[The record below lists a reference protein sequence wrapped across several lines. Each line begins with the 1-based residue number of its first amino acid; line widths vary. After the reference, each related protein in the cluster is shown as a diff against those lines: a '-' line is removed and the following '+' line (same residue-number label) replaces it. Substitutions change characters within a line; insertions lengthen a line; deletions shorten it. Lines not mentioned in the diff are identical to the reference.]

1 MGEPLSVK
9 MCDVETEEKM
19 VLSES
24 ITEKGTPPTCCTV
37 ETKEEDRHGS
47 HSVERKTDAHQ
58 GQLKRNHKVKGK
70 LMRSAA
76 VCEDALPTESSSK
89 GSEGES
95 SLTANTSECEEEE
108 QEKCKDGNTTK
119 KPSLS
124 KESSLEYTDSTGIDL
139 EEFLITTLKSSPR
152 DRLMLLKLEQ
162 DMTDFMTDNCSYKKF
177 PQMSSYHRM
186 LVHRVAAYF
195 GLEHNVDHSGKAVII
210 NKASNSRIP
219 EQRFAEHVQ
228 EEGTEEKRSILKRDN
243 SQEKEDSQLRIP
255 RLKEQMRS
263 KSFEEREEEYQK
275 VRERIFSQDSSCPA
289 QSVYIET
296 RGPEDCCNMYSET
309 QRRRQLFRGTRD
321 GSGRLSGS
329 RQSSFELECHWNDP
343 RPWSSTDSDSST
355 WSSKPSHS
363 DNNPKL
369 CKPVTEAAASNSS
382 AYVLVPAESSIL
394 PGTILLNPNTGQP
407 YLNPD
412 GTPAVY
418 NPPMSQQPLSNQLNT
433 TQPQAPPP
441 SQPQQQ
447 PVMSHSLP
455 QVQYSS
461 MTYLPPQQ
469 VLTVSP
475 SQFHTPEPSRE
486 DLSSQFSHM
495 TLSHQS
501 LGETLD
507 MSTYYLNGAPS
518 THSYSQP
525 QQNYAPHYSAEN
537 YMSSGMTLAMPAALP
552 TQTCGQQSSQA
563 PMYSYPGQCTNT
575 SQQYGPASYNAQTG
589 TGYATLLTS
598 QQQAYSNMMGAPVLP
613 QTQKGIIGSYPSTSS
628 YQVAPQ
634 LQSYPSTVLVS
645 RQAGQN
651 QSTGPPAGVSVYCNP
666 LNHSPPPPLSVGITC
681 QSGSCRNIC
690 NRTQNQCWY

>member
-1 MGEPLSVK
+1 
-9 MCDVETEEKM
+9 MCDVETEEKK
-19 VLSES
+19 VLLES
-24 ITEKGTPPTCCTV
+24 IMERGTPPTCCTV
-37 ETKEEDRHGS
+37 ETKEEDRYGS
-47 HSVERKTDAHQ
+47 HSVEEQQKTEACQ
-58 GQLKRNHKVKGK
+58 GKLKRNHKAKGK
-70 LMRSAA
+70 LIRSAA
-76 VCEDALPTESSSK
+76 VCDDASPIESSSK
-89 GSEGES
+89 DSKGES
-95 SLTANTSECEEEE
+95 SLTADTSECEEEQ
-108 QEKCKDGNTTK
+108 QEKCNDGNSMK

-162 DMTDFMTDNCSYKKF
+162 DMTDFMIDNYSYKKF

-219 EQRFAEHVQ
+219 EHRFAEHVQ
-228 EEGTEEKRSILKRDN
+228 DERTEEKRSILKRDN
-243 SQEKEDSQLRIP
+243 SQEKEDSQLRMP

-275 VRERIFSQDSSCPA
+275 ARERIFSQDSSCPA
-289 QSVYIET
+289 HSVYIET

-329 RQSSFELECHWNDP
+329 RQSSFEQDCHWNDP

-355 WSSKPSHS
+355 WSSKPPHTHS
-363 DNNPKL
+363 DNNAKL
-369 CKPVTEAAASNSS
+369 CNSVTEPAASNSS

-418 NPPMSQQPLSNQLNT
+418 NPPVSQQPLSNQLNT
-433 TQPQAPPP
+433 MQPQAPPP
-441 SQPQQQ
+441 PQPQQQ

-475 SQFHTPEPSRE
+475 SQFHTPEQSRE
-486 DLSSQFSHM
+486 ELSSQFSHM
-495 TLSHQS
+495 TLSQQP
-501 LGETLD
+501 LGETSD
-507 MSTYYLNGAPS
+507 MSTYYLHGAPPS
-518 THSYSQP
+518 HGYTQP
-525 QQNYAPHYSAEN
+525 QQNYAQPYPADS
-537 YMSSGMTLAMPAALP
+537 YLGSGMTLAMPTASP
-552 TQTCGQQSSQA
+552 TQTCGQQSNQN
-563 PMYSYPGQCTNT
+563 PMYSYPGQCANAP
-575 SQQYGPASYNAQTG
+575 QQYGPASYNTQTG
-589 TGYATLLTS
+589 TGYAALLTS
-598 QQQAYSNMMGAPVLP
+598 QQQAYSNMVGAQVLP
-613 QTQKGIIGSYPSTSS
+613 QTQKSIMGSYPSTSS
-628 YQVAPQ
+628 YQMAPQ

-645 RQAGQN
+645 RQAGHN
-651 QSTGPPAGVSVYCNP
+651 QSTGPSAGVSVYCNP

-681 QSGSCRNIC
+681 QSAGCRNTC
-690 NRTQNQCWY
+690 SRTQNQSWY